1 MKAIRVH
8 AHGGPEQLR
17 VDDDVP
23 VTEPADG
30 EIRIRTEVIGVN
42 YVDVYHR
49 QGVFPVPLPFVPGMD
64 AVGTVDAVGPGV
76 TEVAVGDRV
85 AYGEVPGAYAE
96 FVTVPVRLVAAVPD
110 GLDSGRAAAAML
122 QGLTAHY
129 LAHDSHP
136 IAKGQVVVVH
146 AAAGGVGQFLVQ
158 FAKRAGA
165 HVIGTVST
173 DEKAELIAGL
183 GADTVVRYDRE
194 NFREVVHRVTDGVG
208 ADAVYD
214 SVGKVTFL
222 DSLDSLR
229 PRGTLVVYGR
239 ASGTPDPIDPFLLV
253 QKGSLRLTWPSLTHH
268 VRTREEFTTRTGD
281 LFSGLIDG
289 SLRARI
295 DREYD
300 FADAP
305 AAHAQLE
312 RRESLGKILLRHP

>member
-8 AHGGPEQLR
+8 APGGPEQLQ
-17 VDDDVP
+17 VDDVP
-23 VTEPADG
+23 VTEPAAG

-49 QGVFPVPLPFVPGMD
+49 QGVFPVALPFVPGMD

-76 TEVAVGDRV
+76 TELAVGDRV
-85 AYGEVPGAYAE
+85 AYGELPGAYAE
-96 FVTVPVRLVAAVPD
+96 FVTVPVRLATTVPD
-110 GLDSGRAAAAML
+110 GLDSGTAAAAML

-136 IAKGQVVVVH
+136 VAKGQVVVVH

-165 HVIGTVST
+165 YVIGTVST
-173 DEKAELIAGL
+173 DEKAALVHEL
-183 GADTVVRYDRE
+183 GADAVVRYDRE
-194 NFREVVHRVTDGVG
+194 NFREAVRRITDGAG

-214 SVGKVTFL
+214 SVGKDTFA

-239 ASGTPDPIDPFLLV
+239 ASGKPDPIDPFTLV
-253 QKGSLRLTWPSLTHH
+253 QKGSLKLTWPSLTHH
-268 VRTREEFTTRTGD
+268 VLTREEFTARTGA
-281 LFSGLIDG
+281 LFAGLLDG
-289 SLRARI
+289 TLRARI
-295 DREYD
+295 DRTYD

-305 AAHAQLE
+305 AAHARLE
-312 RRESLGKILLRHP
+312 GRQSLGKILLRHP

>member
-8 AHGGPEQLR
+8 APGGPERLQ
-17 VDDDVP
+17 VDDVP
-23 VTEPADG
+23 VTEPAAG

-49 QGVFPVPLPFVPGMD
+49 QGVFPVALPFVPGMD

-76 TEVAVGDRV
+76 TELAVGDRV
-85 AYGEVPGAYAE
+85 AYGELPGAYAE
-96 FVTVPVRLVAAVPD
+96 FVTVPVRLATTVPD
-110 GLDSGRAAAAML
+110 GLDSGTAAAAML

-136 IAKGQVVVVH
+136 VAKGQVVVVH

-165 HVIGTVST
+165 YVIGTVST
-173 DEKAELIAGL
+173 DEKAALVHEL
-183 GADTVVRYDRE
+183 GADAVVRYDRE
-194 NFREVVHRVTDGVG
+194 NFREAVRRITDGAG

-214 SVGKVTFL
+214 SVGKDTFA

-239 ASGTPDPIDPFLLV
+239 ASGTPDPIDPFSLV
-253 QKGSLRLTWPSLTHH
+253 QKGSLKLTWPSLTHH
-268 VRTREEFTTRTGD
+268 VLTREEFTTRTGD
-281 LFSGLIDG
+281 LFSGLLDG
-289 SLRARI
+289 TLRARI
-295 DREYD
+295 DSTYD

-305 AAHAQLE
+305 AAHARLE
-312 RRESLGKILLRHP
+312 GRKSLGKILLRHP

>member
-8 AHGGPEQLR
+8 APGGPEQLQ
-17 VDDDVP
+17 VDDVP
-23 VTEPADG
+23 VTEPAAG
-30 EIRIRTEVIGVN
+30 EVRIRTEVIGVN

-49 QGVFPVPLPFVPGMD
+49 QGVFPVALPFVPGMD

-76 TEVAVGDRV
+76 TELAVGERV
-85 AYGEVPGAYAE
+85 AYGELPGAYAE
-96 FVTVPVRLVAAVPD
+96 FVTVPVRLATTVPD
-110 GLDSGRAAAAML
+110 GLDSGTAAAAML

-136 IAKGQVVVVH
+136 IAKGQTVVVH

-165 HVIGTVST
+165 HVIATVST
-173 DEKAELIAGL
+173 DEKAELVFGL
-183 GADTVVRYDRE
+183 GADAVVRYDRE
-194 NFREVVHRVTDGVG
+194 NFREAVRRITDGAG

-214 SVGKVTFL
+214 SVGKDTFL

-239 ASGTPDPIDPFLLV
+239 ASGTPDPIDPFVLV
-253 QKGSLRLTWPSLTHH
+253 QKGSLKLTWPSLTQH
-268 VRTREEFTTRTGD
+268 VLTREEFTARTGD
-281 LFSGLIDG
+281 LFAGLLDG
-289 SLRARI
+289 TLRARI
-295 DREYD
+295 DRTYD

-305 AAHAQLE
+305 AAHTRLE

>member
-8 AHGGPEQLR
+8 APGGPEQLQ
-17 VDDDVP
+17 VDDVP
-23 VTEPADG
+23 VTEPAAG

-49 QGVFPVPLPFVPGMD
+49 QGVFPVALPFVPGMD

-76 TEVAVGDRV
+76 TELSVGDRV
-85 AYGEVPGAYAE
+85 AYGELPGAYAE
-96 FVTVPVRLVAAVPD
+96 FVTVPVRLATTVPD
-110 GLDSGRAAAAML
+110 GLDSGTAAAAML

-136 IAKGQVVVVH
+136 VAKGQVVVVH

-165 HVIGTVST
+165 YVIGTVST
-173 DEKAELIAGL
+173 DEKAALVHEL
-183 GADTVVRYDRE
+183 GADAVVRYDRE
-194 NFREVVHRVTDGVG
+194 NFREAVRRITDGAG

-214 SVGKVTFL
+214 SVGKDTFA

-239 ASGTPDPIDPFLLV
+239 ASGKPDPIDPFTLV
-253 QKGSLRLTWPSLTHH
+253 QKGSLKLTWPSLTHH
-268 VRTREEFTTRTGD
+268 VLTREEFTARTGA
-281 LFSGLIDG
+281 LFAGLLDG
-289 SLRARI
+289 TLRARI
-295 DREYD
+295 DRTYD

-305 AAHAQLE
+305 AAHARLE
-312 RRESLGKILLRHP
+312 GRQSLGKILLRHP

>member
-8 AHGGPEQLR
+8 APGGPEQLQ
-17 VDDDVP
+17 VDDVP
-23 VTEPADG
+23 VTEPAAG

-49 QGVFPVPLPFVPGMD
+49 QGVFPVALPFVPGMD

-76 TEVAVGDRV
+76 TELAVGDRV
-85 AYGEVPGAYAE
+85 AYGELPGAYAE
-96 FVTVPVRLVAAVPD
+96 FVTVPVRLATAVPD
-110 GLDSGRAAAAML
+110 GLDSGTAAAAML

-136 IAKGQVVVVH
+136 VAKGQVVVVH

-165 HVIGTVST
+165 HVIGTVSS
-173 DEKAELIAGL
+173 DEKAALVTEL
-183 GADTVVRYDRE
+183 GADAVVRYDRE
-194 NFREVVHRVTDGVG
+194 NFREAVRRFTGGAG

-214 SVGKVTFL
+214 SVGKDTFL

-239 ASGTPDPIDPFLLV
+239 ASGKPDPIDPFTLV
-253 QKGSLRLTWPSLTHH
+253 QKGSLRLTWPSLTDH
-268 VRTREEFTTRTGD
+268 VLTREEFTARTGAV
-281 LFSGLIDG
+281 FAGLLDG
-289 SLRARI
+289 TLRARI
-295 DREYD
+295 DRTYD

-305 AAHAQLE
+305 AAHARLE
-312 RRESLGKILLRHP
+312 GRESLGKILLRHP

>member
-8 AHGGPEQLR
+8 ATGGPEQLQ
-17 VDDDVP
+17 VDDVP
-23 VTEPADG
+23 VTEPAEG

-49 QGVFPVPLPFVPGMD
+49 QGVFPVALPFVPGMD
-64 AVGTVDAVGPGV
+64 AVGTVDALGPGV
-76 TEVAVGDRV
+76 TGLSVGDRV
-85 AYGEVPGAYAE
+85 AYGELPGAYAE
-96 FVTVPVRLVAAVPD
+96 FVTVPVRLATAVPD
-110 GLDSGRAAAAML
+110 GLDSGTAAAAML

-165 HVIGTVST
+165 HVIGTVSS
-173 DEKAELIAGL
+173 DEKAALVSEL
-183 GADTVVRYDRE
+183 GADHVVRYDQE
-194 NFREVVHRVTDGVG
+194 NFREAVRRITDGAG

-214 SVGKVTFL
+214 SVGKDTFL

-229 PRGTLVVYGR
+229 PRGTLVAYGR
-239 ASGTPDPIDPFLLV
+239 ASGKPDPIDPFTLV
-253 QKGSLRLTWPSLTHH
+253 QKGSLKLTWPSLTHH
-268 VRTREEFTTRTGD
+268 VLTREEFTARADD
-281 LFSGLIDG
+281 LFAGLLDG
-289 SLRARI
+289 TLRARI
-295 DREYD
+295 DRTYD

-305 AAHAQLE
+305 AAHARLE
-312 RRESLGKILLRHP
+312 GRESLGKILLRHP

>member
-8 AHGGPEQLR
+8 SHGGPEQLR
-17 VDDDVP
+17 VDEVP
-23 VTEPADG
+23 VTDPAAG

-49 QGVFPVPLPFVPGMD
+49 QGVFPVALPFVPGMD

-76 TEVAVGDRV
+76 TEVTVGERV

-96 FVTVPVRLVAAVPD
+96 FVNVPVRLATAVPD
-110 GLDSGRAAAAML
+110 GIASGTAAAAML

-129 LAHDSHP
+129 LAHDAHP
-136 IAKGQVVVVH
+136 IAEGQVVVVH

-173 DEKAELIAGL
+173 DEKAELVHGL
-183 GADTVVRYDRE
+183 GADAVVRYDRE
-194 NFREVVHRVTDGVG
+194 NFREAVHRITDGAG

-214 SVGKVTFL
+214 SVGKDTFL
-222 DSLDSLR
+222 DGLDSLR

-239 ASGTPDPIDPFLLV
+239 ASGTPDPVDPFTLV
-253 QKGSLRLTWPSLTHH
+253 QKGSLKLTWPSLTHH
-268 VRTREEFTTRTGD
+268 VLTREEFTARTDD
-281 LFSGLIDG
+281 LFAGLLDG

-295 DREYD
+295 DREYG
-300 FADAP
+300 FAEAP
-305 AAHAQLE
+305 AAHARLE
-312 RRESLGKILLRHP
+312 GRASLGKILLRHA

>member
-17 VDDDVP
+17 VDDGVP
-23 VTEPADG
+23 VTEPAAG

-42 YVDVYHR
+42 YVDVHHR

-76 TEVAVGDRV
+76 TQPAVGDRV
-85 AYGEVPGAYAE
+85 VYGEVPGAYAE
-96 FVTVPVRLVAAVPD
+96 FVTVPARLAAVVPD
-110 GLDSGRAAAAML
+110 RLDSGVAAAAML

-129 LAHDSHP
+129 LAHDSHR
-136 IAKGQVVVVH
+136 IIKDQVVVVH

-173 DEKAELIAGL
+173 DEKAELIADL

-194 NFREVVHRVTDGVG
+194 DFREAVRLVTDGAG

-214 SVGKVTFL
+214 SVGKPTFL
-222 DSLDSLR
+222 DGLDSLR

-239 ASGTPDPIDPFLLV
+239 AGGAPDPIDPFLLV
-253 QKGSLRLTWPSLTHH
+253 RKGSLRLTWPSLADH
-268 VRTREEFTTRTGD
+268 VRTREEFTARAD
-281 LFSGLIDG
+281 DIFAGLLDG
-289 SLRARI
+289 TLRARI

-305 AAHAQLE
+305 AAHTHLE
-312 RRESLGKILLRHP
+312 SRAGLGKILLRHP